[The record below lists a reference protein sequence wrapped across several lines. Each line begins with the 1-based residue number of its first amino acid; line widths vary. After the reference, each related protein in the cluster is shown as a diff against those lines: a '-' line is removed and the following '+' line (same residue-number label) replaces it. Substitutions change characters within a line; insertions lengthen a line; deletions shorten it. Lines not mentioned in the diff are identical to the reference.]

1 MPQERNV
8 HGPSRRGWRRR
19 QKVGLWH
26 GRLRQKGRLW
36 HGRQRGR
43 LWWHGRGRR
52 QRGRLWH
59 GRGRRQRGRLWHGR
73 GRRQRG
79 RLWHGHGRRWR
90 RGGVWRGC
98 RWQHGGPWHG
108 RELVQP
114 LAVLLKPLADLS
126 ALILKLLPEQLL
138 FLVPPYRAPLQALD
152 ARALVLGEEFHR
164 LELVAL
170 RGSQTKRVISISQ
183 SVLTEANRAH
193 HHNTRAHTHVQS
205 AHLVT
210 KPMRPALPLHG
221 QGIVMHLAN
230 AIPRQVCFGATRLLA
245 PGHAACTRFLERRR
259 PLQLARTAVRPSFN
273 HLGRGPQE
281 VHRWRRARVGEAW
294 RRARV
299 GEAWRVRDA
308 GAPDRVTK
316 NAKERGA
323 TAWDSDLTPVVGML
337 W

>member
-19 QKVGLWH
+19 QR
-26 GRLRQKGRLW
+26 GRLRHGQRRQRRLLGR
-36 HGRQRGR
+36 RQRGR
-43 LWWHGRGRR
+43 LWWHGRRQGGRR
-52 QRGRLWH
+52 QRL
-59 GRGRRQRGRLWHGR
+59 RGRRQRGRLWQGR

-170 RGSQTKRVISISQ
+170 QGSQEKREHSKR
-183 SVLTEANRAH
+183 ANR
-193 HHNTRAHTHVQS
+193 
-205 AHLVT
+205 
-210 KPMRPALPLHG
+210 G
-221 QGIVMHLAN
+221 
-230 AIPRQVCFGATRLLA
+230 
-245 PGHAACTRFLERRR
+245 
-259 PLQLARTAVRPSFN
+259 
-273 HLGRGPQE
+273 
-281 VHRWRRARVGEAW
+281 
-294 RRARV
+294 
-299 GEAWRVRDA
+299 
-308 GAPDRVTK
+308 
-316 NAKERGA
+316 
-323 TAWDSDLTPVVGML
+323 
-337 W
+337 